1 MYVYIYRTYLG
12 SVGENAVYDLEVGVR
27 YVLRVT
33 TDDFGDEDV
42 ELVRRIYVP
51 QTNECSVVLINDGI
65 TFDGAMLEM
74 EFSEIGGATEFE
86 CRVDESDYLPC
97 KLKLD
102 GVPRTQTSRLLL
114 SYYSNRSHGTVCT
127 TTCKGRNYFVRQ

>member
-1 MYVYIYRTYLG
+1 MCIYLTYLG
-12 SVGENAVYDLEVGVR
+12 SVGENAVYDLEVDLW

-33 TDDFGDEDV
+33 ADDFGDEDV

-74 EFSEIGGATEFE
+74 EFSGTGGAAEFE
-86 CRVDESDYLPC
+86 CRVDSRFEPC
-97 KLKLD
+97 KL
-102 GVPRTQTSRLLL
+102 
-114 SYYSNRSHGTVCT
+114 NIA
-127 TTCKGRNYFVRQ
+127 

>member
-1 MYVYIYRTYLG
+1 MCVYIYLTYLG

-33 TDDFGDEDV
+33 ADDFGDDDV

-74 EFSEIGGATEFE
+74 EFSGTGGATEFE
-86 CRVDESDYLPC
+86 CRVENGFEPC
-97 KLKLD
+97 KLKI
-102 GVPRTQTSRLLL
+102 T
-114 SYYSNRSHGTVCT
+114 
-127 TTCKGRNYFVRQ
+127 